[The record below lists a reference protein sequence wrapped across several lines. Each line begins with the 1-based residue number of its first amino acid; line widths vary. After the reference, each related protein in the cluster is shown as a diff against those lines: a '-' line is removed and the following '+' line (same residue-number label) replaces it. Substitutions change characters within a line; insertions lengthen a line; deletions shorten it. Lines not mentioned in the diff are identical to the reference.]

1 MRMPSP
7 RHLSQISRN
16 EISRA
21 LKHSFRSNCQNT
33 VIGLQSS
40 QLQEP
45 VCEQH
50 FDQRNGSHMPSGRTS
65 NHEKVFPTNP
75 DTAIVLRNAGQ
86 RESVLFK
93 RLPDSTSPAA
103 RFCTANAFSC

>member
-1 MRMPSP
+1 MPSP

-16 EISRA
+16 EISRT
-21 LKHSFRSNCQNT
+21 LKHSFRSNGQNT
-33 VIGLQSS
+33 GPGFQSS

-50 FDQRNGSHMPSGRTS
+50 FNQRNGSHMPTGRTS
-65 NHEKVFPTNP
+65 NHEKVSPTSP
-75 DTAIVLRNAGQ
+75 DTAIVLRNASQ

-103 RFCTANAFSC
+103 RFCIANTFSC